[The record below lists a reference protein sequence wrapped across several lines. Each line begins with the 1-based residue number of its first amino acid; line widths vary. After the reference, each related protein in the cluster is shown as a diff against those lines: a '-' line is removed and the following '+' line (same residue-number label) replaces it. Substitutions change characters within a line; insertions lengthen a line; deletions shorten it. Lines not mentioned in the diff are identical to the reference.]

1 MIVIADTGP
10 LNYLIQIE
18 ADGLLPILY
27 SQVVV
32 PPAVLAELWHPSAPA
47 AVQSWF
53 QLVPLWL
60 VVKQT
65 STLPDSV
72 LQLLD
77 QGEREAIQL
86 ALDESADLLLIDER
100 KGRKEAER
108 RGLVTTG
115 TLGVLLAADA
125 RGLVEAKAAYE
136 RLLSSTTFRSTP
148 QLRAAFLEVLAQ
160 RRHER

>member
-1 MIVIADTGP
+1 
-10 LNYLIQIE
+10 
-18 ADGLLPILY
+18 
-27 SQVVV
+27 
-32 PPAVLAELWHPSAPA
+32 
-47 AVQSWF
+47 
-53 QLVPLWL
+53 L
-60 VVKQT
+60 VVKPA
-65 STLPDSV
+65 STQPDSV

-100 KGRKEAER
+100 KGRNEAER

-125 RGLVEAKAAYE
+125 RGLIDAKAAYE
-136 RLLSSTTFRSTP
+136 RLFSSTTFRSTP

-160 RRHER
+160 RRRGR